1 MWSCCQILFC
11 LVPLVVGANLTVD
24 NETQLTQMEYT
35 ILFRTG
41 KKSQTKTDTI
51 VSMIPDAREIFV
63 DTMNNTI
70 LCNRM
75 FKNLQNVSILVVHA
89 RNIVQIKSGFLR
101 GQDLNE
107 TLEIIRGRIKCI
119 RKHTFASLQIA
130 ILNLPDN
137 KIATI
142 EDEAFVNMSRL
153 ERISLEANLLAKVE
167 PGSFVGLPQLVEF
180 RAGANKIMHLQ
191 KSVFR
196 FLRRNNSIVDVHE
209 NLIKFV
215 DEDIFSGSSAENVEL
230 IMERNAI
237 GDLPR
242 RMFERG
248 SFSRINLGYNNISHI
263 SPDFFQGRFHVEFLE
278 IQCNPLDN
286 ETVQT
291 IEIWATGNNISLQ
304 YLPLFSYSAIK
315 TETSS
320 LMFAMLMLLNLI

>member
-1 MWSCCQILFC
+1 MWSCCHILFC
-11 LVPLVVGANLTVD
+11 LVPLVLGANLTID
-24 NETQLTQMEYT
+24 DETRLTQMEYT
-35 ILFRTG
+35 IMYTG
-41 KKSQTKTDTI
+41 KKSETKTDTI
-51 VSMIPDAREIFV
+51 VSMRSDAKEIFL
-63 DTMNNTI
+63 DTMNNPI

-75 FKNLQNVSILVVHA
+75 LNNLQNISRLVVYA
-89 RNIVQIKSGFLR
+89 RNIVQIESGFLR
-101 GQDLNE
+101 GQDLDD
-107 TLEIIRGRIKCI
+107 TIEIGHGWIKCI
-119 RKHTFASLQIA
+119 SKHTFANLQIA

-137 KIATI
+137 KITTI

-180 RAGANKIMHLQ
+180 RAGDNKITHLQ

-196 FLRRNNSIVDVHE
+196 FLRQNNSIVDLHE
-209 NLIKFV
+209 NLLKFV

-237 GDLPR
+237 GDLSR
-242 RMFERG
+242 TMFEG
-248 SFSRINLGYNNISHI
+248 SSFSRIGLVYNNISHI
-263 SPDFFQGRFHVEFLE
+263 SPDFFQGTFYIEFLE

-304 YLPLFSYSAIK
+304 YLPLFCYSAIK
-315 TETSS
+315 TETFS